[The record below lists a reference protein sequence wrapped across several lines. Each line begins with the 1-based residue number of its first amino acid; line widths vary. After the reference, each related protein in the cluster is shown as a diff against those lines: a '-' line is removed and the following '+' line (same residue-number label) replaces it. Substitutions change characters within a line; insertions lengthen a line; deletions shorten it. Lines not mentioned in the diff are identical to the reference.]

1 MTVVTIAIVT
11 TGWVVVLA
19 GWAFARLRRHR
30 AFVVPADASDLLRHW
45 LAELEA
51 EAALDRASL
60 RSWNERSA
68 TSRLRLAHKV
78 AKAPESWPEL
88 EAALR
93 SNDRWNST
101 WSSASLLARRQA
113 AVNEGIAG
121 WAWTR
126 WPGLRSMKTKAMLR
140 RMQHDQRTR
149 RRRPRGHL
157 AEADELMVP

>member
-1 MTVVTIAIVT
+1 MTVVRISIVI
-11 TGWVVVLA
+11 TGWVVVLL
-19 GWAFARLRRHR
+19 GWALARFRRPR
-30 AFVVPADASDLLRHW
+30 ALVVPADASDSLRYW

-78 AKAPESWPEL
+78 ANVPESWPEL

-93 SNDRWNST
+93 SNDRWNVT
-101 WSSASLLARRQA
+101 WSSASALARREA
-113 AVNEGIAG
+113 AVGEGIAG

-126 WPGLRSMKTKAMLR
+126 WPGLRSLKTKAMLR
-140 RMQHDQRTR
+140 RMQHGKRSR
-149 RRRPRGHL
+149 RRRPRDDR
-157 AEADELMVP
+157 AEAEI